1 MEAAIDETTKVQK
14 TKKRRLPQQQIILSD
29 DEEEDQPLMPVRAAP
44 AGVRQKSRNSP
55 CAARPNPNPNRVTR
69 TLLARYSQATRTP
82 LARYSHATRTLRTLL
97 APSPPL

>member
-1 MEAAIDETTKVQK
+1 MEAAIDETKVQK
-14 TKKRRLPQQQIILSD
+14 TKKRRLPLQQQIVLSD

-69 TLLARYSQATRTP
+69 TLLARYSHATRTP
-82 LARYSHATRTLRTLL
+82 LARHSHATRTLRTLL